1 MAVIKWGARRQIL
14 YYAVAIIIV
23 AALGL
28 FTWQTFFTHEPT
40 CFDRVQNG
48 TEQGVDCGGT
58 CALLCQN
65 NAKAP
70 TVLWARSFENAPGSY
85 TAVAYLRNNNVAVG
99 AGARNVRYIFSFYD
113 EKNVLITEREGVLNI
128 PPVQTVPV
136 VELNVDAGTRA
147 VSKTFFKI
155 LNENFTW
162 EVVPKSS
169 LQQLRLSNISS
180 YNDNRVTATL
190 INDSFDPAKRVR
202 ITAVLFNTNG
212 VAYGASHTTVG
223 EIAGKSSES
232 IVFTW
237 PSPITAS
244 VYPEVIVLPSF

>member
-1 MAVIKWGARRQIL
+1 VV
-14 YYAVAIIIV
+14 AVAS
-23 AALGL
+23 L
-28 FTWQTFFTHEPT
+28 FAWQTFFTHEPT

-48 TEQGVDCGGT
+48 TESGVDCGGS

-65 NAKAP
+65 TSKAP

-85 TAVAYLRNNNVAVG
+85 TAVAYLRNNNVAIG
-99 AGARNVRYIFSFYD
+99 AGARKVRYIFSFYD
-113 EKNVLITEREGVLNI
+113 EKNVLITEREGTFDI

-136 VELNVDAGTRA
+136 VELGVDAGTRA

-155 LNENFTW
+155 LDENIVW
-162 EVVPKSS
+162 EVIPKES
-169 LQQLRLSNISS
+169 LQQLRLSNISA
-180 YNDNRVTATL
+180 YHDNRVTATL
-190 INDSFDPAKRVR
+190 INDSFDPARRVH
-202 ITAVLFNTNG
+202 ITAVLFTTDG

-232 IVFTW
+232 LVFTW
-237 PSPITAS
+237 PSPISAS